1 MIYLDSAATSL
12 WHPKEAEERM
22 IQALRGCGNAG
33 RGAHDATLDA
43 DRIVFETRMRHE
55 LDHIDAKILNLLRE
69 NARMPLKEIAEHV
82 FLSSPAVSARIERLE
97 KEGYITGYQVKL
109 NPALLGYPIKAFIN
123 LEVEPVQKKEFY
135 PYIEKVHNVV
145 ECNCVTGDY
154 SMLIEGLFVSTIE
167 LDQFIGELQ
176 HFGRTRTQIV
186 FSTSVEHR
194 QVTAHEAEE

>member
-1 MIYLDSAATSL
+1 MKHEKS
-12 WHPKEAEERM
+12 K
-22 IQALRGCGNAG
+22 N
-33 RGAHDATLDA
+33 DA
-43 DRIVFETRMRHE
+43 MRHE

-82 FLSSPAVSARIERLE
+82 FLSSPAVSARIERL
-97 KEGYITGYQVKL
+97 VKL

>member
-1 MIYLDSAATSL
+1 M
-12 WHPKEAEERM
+12 
-22 IQALRGCGNAG
+22 
-33 RGAHDATLDA
+33 
-43 DRIVFETRMRHE
+43 
-55 LDHIDAKILNLLRE
+55 
-69 NARMPLKEIAEHV
+69 
-82 FLSSPAVSARIERLE
+82 
-97 KEGYITGYQVKL
+97 KL